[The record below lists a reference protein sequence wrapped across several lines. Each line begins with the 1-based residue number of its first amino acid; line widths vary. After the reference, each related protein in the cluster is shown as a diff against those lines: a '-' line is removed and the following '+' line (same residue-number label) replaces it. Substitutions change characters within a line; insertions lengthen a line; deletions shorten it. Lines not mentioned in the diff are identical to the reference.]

1 MLCKIIR
8 KAHFPSSSS
17 GGGGANAEAGFSPP
31 LRLKAACKNTL
42 LANFDLDRGRGGG
55 ERGRGDTVKDEEM
68 GGEVSMCK
76 KEK

>member
-1 MLCKIIR
+1 M
-8 KAHFPSSSS
+8 
-17 GGGGANAEAGFSPP
+17 
-31 LRLKAACKNTL
+31 RLKAACKNTL